1 MDPIIGQ
8 IILVSFDWAPRGWAL
23 CNGQLMSIS
32 HNSALFSLLGTTYG
46 GDGMNTFALPDLRG
60 RVPVHYG
67 QGPGLSYYN
76 MGEAGGVEQVTL
88 LAPNLPAHSHSAVVS
103 SQPAGRGTGNHL
115 AAGGLT
121 NAGPNDLLLSADTI
135 GFTGSN
141 VPHENRQPYL
151 GMNYIIAT
159 EGIYPSRP

>member
-23 CNGQLMSIS
+23 CNGQLIAIQS
-32 HNSALFSLLGTTYG
+32 NSALFSLLGTTYG
-46 GDGMNTFALPDLRG
+46 GDGIRTFALPDLRG
-60 RVPVHYG
+60 RVPIHYG
-67 QGPGLSYYN
+67 QGPGLSPYVI
-76 MGEAGGVEQVTL
+76 GEASGFEQVSLTT
-88 LAPNLPAHSHSAVVS
+88 ANLPAHSHTATVS
-103 SQPAGRGTGNHL
+103 S
-115 AAGGLT
+115 AAGGRGGNVLAAAGQT
-121 NAGPNDLLLSADTI
+121 NNGPNDLVLSPGTI

-151 GMNYIIAT
+151 AMNYIIAT